1 MRLLFFVN
9 ITEKD
14 KSRAVEELIAEST
27 PSKDFFIMTILSTLM
42 ASLGLLINSSSVI
55 IGSMLIAPILSPVL
69 SLALGFS
76 MSDNKILSR
85 SFFTIVKSVAY
96 SIFAAAILTTF
107 FSHEFQ
113 LTSEIMARTEPSLIY
128 GTIAILAGFAA
139 TLAQIKP
146 QLGQK
151 LPGVAISVALI
162 PPLAVTGIG
171 IAQFNWFIISQS
183 LGLFLINILGILFAS
198 MITFSLMNMYIK
210 RKVALEA
217 IKKEDEQIVK
227 EKVKIEKEKE
237 KLEQQEIKEQEIIFK
252 KVTKTRRKK
261 SNQK

>member
-9 ITEKD
+9 ITEKE
-14 KSRAVEELIAEST
+14 KSEAVQELISEST
-27 PSKDFFIMTILSTLM
+27 PSKDFFIMTILSILM
-42 ASLGLLINSSSVI
+42 ATLGLLINSSAVI

-69 SLALGFS
+69 SLALGLA

-85 SFFTIVKSVAY
+85 SFFTIIKSMAY
-96 SIFAAAILTTF
+96 GIFSAAILGTF
-107 FSHEFQ
+107 FSHEFKA
-113 LTSEIMARTEPSLIY
+113 TSEIIARTEPSLVY

-146 QLGQK
+146 QLSQR

-171 IAQFNWFIISQS
+171 ISQFNWFIISHS
-183 LGLFLINILGILFAS
+183 LQLFLINILGIIFAS

-217 IKKEDEQIVK
+217 IKKEDEQIMK

-237 KLEQQEIKEQEIIFK
+237 KIEQEEIKEKEIIFK
-252 KVTKTRRKK
+252 KVTKIRRKN
-261 SNQK
+261 NQK